1 MKCQL
6 PVIYTHRFWQHT
18 SSLTLLNVNMNRH
31 KLAPSIFVVHRIKN
45 VLLISGSEL
54 QGTVQE
60 VENLRKEVENLKHSG
75 ETD

>member
-1 MKCQL
+1 
-6 PVIYTHRFWQHT
+6 
-18 SSLTLLNVNMNRH
+18 MNRH

-60 VENLRKEVENLKHSG
+60 VENLRKEVENLKYSG

>member
-1 MKCQL
+1 
-6 PVIYTHRFWQHT
+6 
-18 SSLTLLNVNMNRH
+18 MNRH
-31 KLAPSIFVVHRIKN
+31 KLAPSIFVVNRIKN